1 MSLEKETFFE
11 LTDIDSLKETINL
24 IPENEKENY
33 RVVLKKLTN
42 RSWQQLK
49 FYWIVIKCLCYFQKT
64 NFGQDEMSEYIK
76 ENYCVFTNNKKYLKK
91 WRLLNNR
98 VSYYCSYSVKMVL
111 LSHKEFCNYMDWIE
125 AKVVVEKLGFYNFE
139 DLMAKYNANAK
150 PKKLLKIYDY
160 KKRSKQ

>member
-1 MSLEKETFFE
+1 MPLEKETFFE
-11 LTDIDSLKETINL
+11 LNDKNGLQEAINL

-33 RVVLKKLTN
+33 RVVLKKLSN

-64 NFGQDEMSEYIK
+64 NFEQEEMSEYIK
-76 ENYCVFTNNKKYLKK
+76 ENYCVFTNHKKYLKK

-98 VSYYCSYSVKMVL
+98 VTYYCSYSVKMML

-125 AKVVVEKLGFYNFE
+125 AKIVVEKLGFNHFE
-139 DLMAKYNANAK
+139 DLMLKYNANAK
-150 PKKLLKIYDY
+150 PKKLLNVYNY
-160 KKRSKQ
+160 KKRNK